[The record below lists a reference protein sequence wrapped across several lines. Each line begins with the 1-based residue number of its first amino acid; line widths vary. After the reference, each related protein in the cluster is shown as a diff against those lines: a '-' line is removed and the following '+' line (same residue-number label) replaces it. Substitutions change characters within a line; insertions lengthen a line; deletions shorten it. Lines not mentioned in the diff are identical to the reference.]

1 MFPTDHIGKVLISVG
16 VGIVILGVVILL
28 TSKLPFLNRL
38 GQLPGDI
45 RVQSK
50 DGKFVF
56 FAPIVSSILVS
67 LLLTIII
74 NILVRI
80 FRK

>member
-1 MFPTDHIGKVLISVG
+1 MFPADQIGKMIIGIGL
-16 VGIVILGVVILL
+16 GIVILGVVVLVA
-28 TSKLPFLNRL
+28 SKLPFLDRL

-45 RVQSK
+45 RIQSK

-56 FAPIVSSILVS
+56 FAPIVSSILIS
-67 LLLTIII
+67 LLLTFII
-74 NILVRI
+74 NILIRI